1 MLLTFNLTQFAEMT
15 YNTAV
20 HPSVYIPFLSFGSY
34 FCMFVQPIELW
45 SKAGRSKCFA
55 STDDIMASWMSKGC
69 SNSLLF
75 LSV

>member
-1 MLLTFNLTQFAEMT
+1 MSLTFNLTQFSEMI

-20 HPSVYIPFLSFGSY
+20 HPSVCIQFLSFGSS

-45 SKAGRSKCFA
+45 CKAGRAKYFA